1 MKSTQETYADIAVG
15 IGGNGKVGKK
25 GKVRSFEELFRAVTQ
40 AT

>member
-1 MKSTQETYADIAVG
+1 MKSTQEAHADIAVG

-25 GKVRSFEELFRAVTQ
+25 GKVRSFEELFLAVTQ